1 MKAMPA
7 VDPPRVVAHRLAAGG
22 AIPNHPQWPLLVY
35 PGAVAIAGADP
46 AVAFEAL
53 FERNRWPAAW
63 RNGVFPFHHFH
74 TTAHEALGVY
84 SGEVTVQF
92 GGDGGVVVTAEP
104 GDVIV
109 LPAGT
114 GHKKLSSRGAL
125 GIVGA
130 YPAGQHRG
138 HVHAAARK
146 RPPQRRGRGARPAPG
161 MRSGLRR
168 RRPALYVLAAVSA
181 HHLTGAF
188 ASRSKPLPHGSVA
201 RARVRTR
208 RAG

>member
-1 MKAMPA
+1 MSTAPKET
-7 VDPPRVVAHRLAAGG
+7 PRVIAHPLAPGG
-22 AIPNHPQWPLLVY
+22 GIPNHPRWPLLVY

-46 AVAFEAL
+46 AAAFEAL
-53 FERNRWPAAW
+53 FDRNRWPAAW

-74 TTAHEALGVY
+74 THSHEALGVY

-92 GGDGGVVVTAEP
+92 GGDDGIAVTARP

-130 YPAGQHRG
+130 YPTGQHADMRTPLTSNAQRSAEA
-138 HVHAAARK
+138 VAR
-146 RPPQRRGRGARPAPG
+146 
-161 MRSGLRR
+161 
-168 RRPALYVLAAVSA
+168 V
-181 HHLTGAF
+181 
-188 ASRSKPLPHGSVA
+188 PLPECDPVYG
-201 RARVRTR
+201 
-208 RAG
+208 AGGPLFSHWKR